1 MEEKNTY
8 GRVGVCRMSSIGSK
22 YTEDWITVKN
32 ITNGMIELDNGG
44 KVTGVKIRPRNIFI
58 LDSNTRNNIIAM
70 LKTFYDTIDFEF
82 WMISADRPV
91 DISSYLATLQIQYNQ
106 VQDPRIK
113 KLISQDIEKANDF
126 MRNNVTDTE
135 YYILIKEKNYDE
147 AILNY
152 KKALSIN
159 PKYENAHLRLG
170 NVYKFQNK
178 TEEALKEYTNVL
190 SYNPNSEDAYYNI
203 GLCLLNEKK
212 YPEAIEKFNKV
223 VSLNEKYS
231 LGYYCLGLCYEKTE
245 KANEALENY
254 QKFVSLTD
262 DNGLKKIVNDK
273 IKYLNQNKSL

>member
-135 YYILIKEKNYDE
+135 FYILFTDRNLDIIQKRLRTLMMGLANCGLDCVQTSNADLRTLLESF
-147 AILNY
+147 LNGGMRTES
-152 KKALSIN
+152 KAVFPS
-159 PKYENAHLRLG
+159 
-170 NVYKFQNK
+170 
-178 TEEALKEYTNVL
+178 EY
-190 SYNPNSEDAYYNI
+190 
-203 GLCLLNEKK
+203 
-212 YPEAIEKFNKV
+212 
-223 VSLNEKYS
+223 
-231 LGYYCLGLCYEKTE
+231 
-245 KANEALENY
+245 
-254 QKFVSLTD
+254 
-262 DNGLKKIVNDK
+262 
-273 IKYLNQNKSL
+273 